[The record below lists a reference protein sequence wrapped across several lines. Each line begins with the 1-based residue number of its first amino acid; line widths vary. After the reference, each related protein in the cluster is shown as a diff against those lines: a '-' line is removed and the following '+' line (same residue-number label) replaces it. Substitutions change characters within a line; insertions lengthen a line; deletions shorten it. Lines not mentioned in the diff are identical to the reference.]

1 MKTINRRP
9 MTSTVRP
16 KADRRKKSVPNAEAM
31 AIAGQV
37 APGDIA
43 RRAFELYC
51 ARGGQHGSDVE
62 DWLRAERELSTS
74 PASPAEPRRRTTR
87 KTAPLD

>member
-1 MKTINRRP
+1 

-16 KADRRKKSVPNAEAM
+16 KADRRKKTTTTAEAM
-31 AIAGQV
+31 TNVEQV
-37 APGDIA
+37 TQADIA

-51 ARGGQHGSDVE
+51 ARGGQNGSDVE

-74 PASPAEPRRRTTR
+74 PAQPQRRPTR

>member
-1 MKTINRRP
+1 

-16 KADRRKKSVPNAEAM
+16 KAERRKKTTTTAEAM
-31 AIAGQV
+31 PNVEQV
-37 APGDIA
+37 AQADIA

-51 ARGGQHGSDVE
+51 ARGGQDGSDVE

-74 PASPAEPRRRTTR
+74 PAQPRRRSTR

>member
-1 MKTINRRP
+1 

-16 KADRRKKSVPNAEAM
+16 KADRRKKTTTNDEAM
-31 AIAGQV
+31 VIAGRV
-37 APGDIA
+37 SSADIA

-74 PASPAEPRRRTTR
+74 PAQPRRRSTR

>member
-1 MKTINRRP
+1 

-16 KADRRKKSVPNAEAM
+16 KTDRRKKTTTTAEAM
-31 AIAGQV
+31 AIVEQV
-37 APGDIA
+37 TQADIA

-51 ARGGQHGSDVE
+51 ARGGQDGSDVE

-74 PASPAEPRRRTTR
+74 PAQPRPRSTR

>member
-1 MKTINRRP
+1 

-16 KADRRKKSVPNAEAM
+16 KADRRKKTTTSTEEM
-31 AIAGQV
+31 AIVGQV
-37 APGDIA
+37 AQTDIA

-51 ARGGQHGSDVE
+51 ARGGQDGSDVE

-74 PASPAEPRRRTTR
+74 PAQPRRRSTR